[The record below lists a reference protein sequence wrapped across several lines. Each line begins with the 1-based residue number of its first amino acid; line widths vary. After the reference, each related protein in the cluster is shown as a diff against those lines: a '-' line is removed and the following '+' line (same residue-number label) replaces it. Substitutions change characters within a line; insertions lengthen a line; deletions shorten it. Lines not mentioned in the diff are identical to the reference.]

1 MDIHLRLDR
10 LKETKHEKVIHK
22 MKYDILMKE
31 KSEKQSNHIASG
43 IEEGKNEIVIVASS
57 LEDIETFDNVE
68 QQRRW

>member
-10 LKETKHEKVIHK
+10 LEATKHEKVIHK

-31 KSEKQSNHIASG
+31 KSEKQSNHIVSG

-68 QQRRW
+68 QQRR